1 MKVVIAC
8 DSYKGCMSSSVV
20 AQQVEAGIRQVDDTI
35 HCVSYVIGDGGEGTV
50 EAFHETCHGRMQPVS
65 TTDAYGKRIMSEY
78 TIIDDGNT
86 AVIEVANI
94 IGLNM
99 HEREKRAPFFG
110 SSFGVGTVILDAVS
124 KGCKKIIIGLGG
136 SATNDGGMGLLQAL
150 GCRFYDANHKYLSPQ
165 AMNLEKVHYIDFNRL
180 NKLEEVELIAAC
192 DVKNHLLGENGATY
206 VFGKQKGFFPN
217 QIRKI
222 DLGME
227 NFRNQIQRYLHVDI
241 DSFDGSGAAG
251 GIGAVL
257 IGILHAQMIP
267 GIELLLSYSDLEE
280 QVKDCD
286 LVITG
291 EGQSDRQTMFGKVP
305 AGILQVAKRYDKP
318 CICISGALGIGY
330 QELYDLGFIGIY
342 SIADRAM
349 TFQQALDN
357 APTKLCATVYGV
369 MKTITYFMEGKKKGR
384 E

>member
-8 DSYKGCMSSSVV
+8 DSYKGCMTSREV
-20 AQQVEAGIRQVDDTI
+20 AQRMEDGIWQVDSNICTK
-35 HCVSYVIGDGGEGTV
+35 SYIIADGGEGTV
-50 EAFHETCHGRMQPVS
+50 EAFHETCHGKKQIVQAS
-65 TTDAYGKRIMSEY
+65 DAYGKRIMTEY

-110 SSFGVGTVILDAVS
+110 SSFGVGTVILHAVEM
-124 KGCKKIIIGLGG
+124 GCKKIIIGLGG

-150 GCRFYDANHKYLSPQ
+150 GCRYYDSMHQYLSPQ
-165 AMNLEKVHYIDFNRL
+165 AMNLEKVRYIDFNRL
-180 NKLEEVELIAAC
+180 NKLKGIELIAAC

-206 VFGKQKGFFPN
+206 VFGKQKGFYPN

-222 DLGME
+222 EMGME
-227 NFRNQIQRYLHVDI
+227 NFRNQIQRYTNIDI
-241 DSFDGSGAAG
+241 NEFEGGGAAG

-257 IGILHAQMIP
+257 IGLLGAKMIP
-267 GIELLLSYSDLEE
+267 GIDLLLSCSDIEE
-280 QVKDCD
+280 EIADCD

-291 EGQSDRQTMFGKVP
+291 EGQSDQQTMYGKVP
-305 AGILQVAKRYDKP
+305 VGILRLANRYQKP

-330 QELYDLGFIGIY
+330 QSLYDLGFIGIY

-349 TFQQALDN
+349 SFQQALEQ
-357 APTKLCATVYGV
+357 ASEKLTAATYGI
-369 MKTITYFMEGKKKGR
+369 MKTIQYFNKEQ
-384 E
+384 